1 MLKAEQDLKAGRHLL
16 AGGFT
21 DAAGRGAYM
30 AAFHAAL
37 ALIILRTQR
46 GPKTHKGTH
55 TEFAR
60 LALTEPIVNEAMVAF
75 LSRSYELK
83 SMADY
88 EVVAPLTVDDAQSSL
103 DQAAQFVA
111 VIAPLIAQSSPAQA
125 S

>member
-1 MLKAEQDLKAGRHLL
+1 MRDAVAQLHKAEQDPEAGRHLL

-37 ALIILRTQR
+37 ALTILRTQR

-55 TEFAR
+55 IEFAR
-60 LALTEPIVNEAMVAF
+60 LARTEPVVNEAMVAF

-88 EVVAPLTVDDAQSSL
+88 EFVAPLTVGDAQS
-103 DQAAQFVA
+103 
-111 VIAPLIAQSSPAQA
+111 
-125 S
+125 